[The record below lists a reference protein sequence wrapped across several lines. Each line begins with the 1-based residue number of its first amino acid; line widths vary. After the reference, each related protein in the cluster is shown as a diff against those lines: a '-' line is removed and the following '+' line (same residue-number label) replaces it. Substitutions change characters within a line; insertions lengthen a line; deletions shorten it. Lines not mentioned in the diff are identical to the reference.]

1 MTDTSLPV
9 RGRISFE
16 DLKKLMNMERN
27 IGVPGNFNLSSVTV
41 SGDGSKMR

>member
-16 DLKKLMNMERN
+16 DLKKLTNMEQN
-27 IGVPGNFNLSSVTV
+27 IGVPGNLSSVTV